1 MMRWRLFCLVA
12 LLAALASC
20 AVPGGTRLQPGV
32 SRIDDVERTMG
43 LPAMRW
49 REPDGG
55 ERLAYPFGPMGFYT
69 YMART
74 DAAGVLVSND
84 NVLDPKYFAQIKA
97 DMTELDVMRTL
108 GPPVEHWTVYFKARD
123 ELVWEWRYCDDWGE
137 PARFNVLFD
146 GTTRRVRST
155 MSQTES
161 MMGLSDAIG
170 RRWCKR

>member
-1 MMRWRLFCLVA
+1 
-12 LLAALASC
+12 
-20 AVPGGTRLQPGV
+20 
-32 SRIDDVERTMG
+32 MG

-84 NVLDPKYFAQIKA
+84 NALDPKYFAQIKA
-97 DMTELDVMRTL
+97 DMTEQDVMRTL

-123 ELVWEWRYCDDWGE
+123 V
-137 PARFNVLFD
+137 ARLP
-146 GTTRRVRST
+146 R
-155 MSQTES
+155 
-161 MMGLSDAIG
+161 
-170 RRWCKR
+170 